1 MEFRNL
7 PVDINA
13 EVLLDYY
20 PRETFDVEFRGHH
33 KRNAYK
39 DVLELDDRDDRV
51 LMALARNSLYHSLPE
66 YLFHPIDRFD
76 LPQLDKEERFKEECD
91 LQEMERTNAIRF
103 FAPLDLMLL
112 QQRLRVRHAVQE
124 LTSDNK
130 VLIDIL
136 ADNLS
141 EEQREN
147 RFIRRS
153 LPYLPYCKIIRGDRT
168 LITLMMRRVLHEE
181 RITIDVG
188 DDARA
193 YIDTPPRYPTEV
205 EAQLGDL
212 YLGTGYE
219 QMTLCYD
226 VHYWSDEECDE
237 HFNLFLNELEVYRAF
252 VQDFFLSVE
261 AVLTFDVHDDAP
273 PLRLSDTTIY
283 NYLNYNTNI

>member
-13 EVLLDYY
+13 EVLLDHY

-39 DVLELDDRDDRV
+39 DVLEVDDRGDRV
-51 LMALARNSLYHSLPE
+51 LMALARNSIYHSLPE

-76 LPQLDKEERFKEECD
+76 LPHLNKKERFAEEYA
-91 LQEMERTNAIRF
+91 LQEEEKANAVRF

-112 QQRLRVRHAVQE
+112 QQRLKVRRSVEE
-124 LTSDNK
+124 LASDNK

-136 ADNLS
+136 ADSLT
-141 EEQREN
+141 EEQCEN

-181 RITIDVG
+181 GITIDVG
-188 DDARA
+188 DDSRTFVDASPV
-193 YIDTPPRYPTEV
+193 YSMELESELGEV
-205 EAQLGDL
+205 

-219 QMTLCYD
+219 QTMLCYD
-226 VHYWSDEECDE
+226 VHYWSDEECNE
-237 HFNLFLNELEVYRAF
+237 HFNQFVEELEVYRAF
-252 VQDFFLSVE
+252 VQNFFLSLE

-283 NYLNYNTNI
+283 NYLNFNTNI